1 MEHKS
6 RESKDPWSNRK
17 FGLGPQNEAG
27 QRLTEFY
34 QKNILVITSIL
45 FQQHIRILY
54 TWPSPKIVNTEIR
67 LIIFFAAEDG
77 EALYSQQNLELIVAE
92 LMSSVLKIQAQLK
105 KVGKTTRPFSYDLNQ
120 ITYDYAVEVMNRFK
134 GLDLAD
140 RMSEELWMEVCNI
153 VQEAVNK
160 IIPKK
165 NKGKKAKRLSEKA
178 LQTVEKRKVKQK
190 GEKERYT
197 QLNAEFQRVTSR
209 DKKTFFNE

>member
-1 MEHKS
+1 
-6 RESKDPWSNRK
+6 
-17 FGLGPQNEAG
+17 
-27 QRLTEFY
+27 
-34 QKNILVITSIL
+34 
-45 FQQHIRILY
+45 
-54 TWPSPKIVNTEIR
+54 
-67 LIIFFAAEDG
+67 
-77 EALYSQQNLELIVAE
+77 
-92 LMSSVLKIQAQLK
+92 
-105 KVGKTTRPFSYDLNQ
+105 
-120 ITYDYAVEVMNRFK
+120 MNRFK

-197 QLNAEFQRVTSR
+197 QLNAEFQRVKSR